1 MHTKSSRGFTLI
13 ELLVVIAIIGILSS
27 VVLASL
33 NSARLKGRDAAIK
46 GALNSARSQAELI
59 ASNNGAYSSAI
70 CTDTTMTGI
79 ITNAKSNSTATAAAA
94 AINTTIGTAG
104 STNTAT
110 CHSDANGWGIE
121 VPLPSVSAGSTFFC
135 VDSKGYSGVL
145 AATSLGANDD
155 DCN

>member
-46 GALNSARSQAELI
+46 RSLSSARGQAELL

-70 CTDTTMTGI
+70 CTDATLVGI
-79 ITNAKSNSTATAAAA
+79 LNSAKSNSDATTAGA
-94 AINTTIGTAG
+94 AINTSAAG
-104 STNTAT
+104 GAGKLT
-110 CHSDANGWGIE
+110 CHADANGWAID
-121 VPLPSVSAGSTFFC
+121 VPLVNVSGTFFC
-135 VDSKGYSGVL
+135 VDSLGNATTTVGSFL
-145 AATSLGANDD
+145 ASSATDE
-155 DCN
+155 DCK